1 MPNILDRETFTLLN
15 LSESGSES
23 VPDLDLVQP
32 AKKINKRKVKYK
44 RRDRGITRLPK
55 PASDLTSEQHGCG
68 CGSLPYACRVG
79 GLLLLVTCLASL
91 LYLSYSL
98 AGKLR
103 VLEMRV
109 LSVDDAS
116 KSVPASILQIKS
128 SLENMQ
134 SNETFFHNGLKE
146 MDKRLNGL
154 EDSINKLNNKP
165 QPEDVQQS
173 LAELGGKLTELK
185 QVVDTVKN
193 KTVGNTDSLNK
204 MAKELQNIKLN
215 ELEMRASEHQGQ
227 ELSQVAGLN
236 TSLVETN
243 KLLAQEIK
251 KVSKIEESLGLL
263 STNSTAKMDWFTKDI
278 NQLKGKLSQMEDDNR
293 NTSSHFQSHEAEMS
307 EALRQIK
314 LNVSHLD
321 ANILQVMGE
330 KVKEENWL

>member
-32 AKKINKRKVKYK
+32 TKKVNKRKVKYK
-44 RRDRGITRLPK
+44 RRDRGIARLPK
-55 PASDLTSEQHGCG
+55 PASDLSSEQHGCG

-116 KSVPASILQIKS
+116 KTVPASILQIKS

-193 KTVGNTDSLNK
+193 RTVGNTDNLNK
-204 MAKELQNIKLN
+204 IAKELQAIKLN
-215 ELEMRASEHQGQ
+215 EVEMRASERQG
-227 ELSQVAGLN
+227 LDTSQLAGLN
-236 TSLVETN
+236 MSLLETN
-243 KLLAQEIK
+243 KLVVEEK
-251 KVSKIEESLGLL
+251 GKVDKIEARLGSL
-263 STNSTAKMDWFTKDI
+263 STNSTARMDWFTKDI

-293 NTSSHFQSHEAEMS
+293 NTSSHLQSHEADMK
-307 EALRQIK
+307 EALRQVNLDLSY
-314 LNVSHLD
+314 LNATIS
-321 ANILQVMGE
+321 QVTGE
-330 KVKEENWL
+330 TDKGKN